1 MKATEEDVCLLKDH
15 LESREGP
22 PLATQRRSF
31 RCMGTSVTL
40 IAPLPGSR
48 PVGAR
53 FEEAFEI
60 VRRTFVR
67 EDERFSRFRN
77 GTEIS
82 LVNASAGAWTSVSAP
97 FLKVM
102 QLALEAA
109 RITDGLF
116 DPTVLPALLALGYDR
131 DFDDVIAGA
140 RLALHPPEPCGRW
153 QEIESN
159 DGQIRLPP
167 DVALDFGGIAKGWT
181 VDKAARRVKRFLP
194 WALVDAGGD
203 LRIVGRSPRGGLSI
217 GVEDPLDSGEEILR
231 LRMERGALATS
242 SVTMRSWG
250 PGIHHLIDPRTGRPA
265 DTGVVEATTVLRRSA
280 VGEPARQ
287 IEIGDVWIDPAMR
300 EASVRGVRLQLPAR
314 EFDLLCLL
322 MQNAGRVV
330 RREDIMDELWGGDWF
345 GSTKTLDVHVG
356 RLRRR
361 IGAGTGVDGHI
372 TTIRRV
378 GFRFATE
385 DDLALS
391 PRRPPAVAA
400 KQPRAGW
407 HMEREVRSGGAG
419 ARLVT

>member
-1 MKATEEDVCLLKDH
+1 MKTTEEDVCLPQDH

-48 PVGAR
+48 QVRTR

-77 GTEIS
+77 DVCWYDRARSDVPILIVTAKDEPIDRVVGLE
-82 LVNASAGAWTSVSAP
+82 LGADDYVVKP
-97 FLKVM
+97 FSSREL
-102 QLALEAA
+102 AA
-109 RITDGLF
+109 RIR
-116 DPTVLPALLALGYDR
+116 A
-131 DFDDVIAGA
+131 
-140 RLALHPPEPCGRW
+140 
-153 QEIESN
+153 
-159 DGQIRLPP
+159 
-167 DVALDFGGIAKGWT
+167 
-181 VDKAARRVKRFLP
+181 
-194 WALVDAGGD
+194 
-203 LRIVGRSPRGGLSI
+203 
-217 GVEDPLDSGEEILR
+217 
-231 LRMERGALATS
+231 
-242 SVTMRSWG
+242 
-250 PGIHHLIDPRTGRPA
+250 
-265 DTGVVEATTVLRRSA
+265 VLRRSA
-280 VGEPARQ
+280 VGEPAGQ

-385 DDLALS
+385 NDLALS

-400 KQPRAGW
+400 KQPRTG
-407 HMEREVRSGGAG
+407 
-419 ARLVT
+419 